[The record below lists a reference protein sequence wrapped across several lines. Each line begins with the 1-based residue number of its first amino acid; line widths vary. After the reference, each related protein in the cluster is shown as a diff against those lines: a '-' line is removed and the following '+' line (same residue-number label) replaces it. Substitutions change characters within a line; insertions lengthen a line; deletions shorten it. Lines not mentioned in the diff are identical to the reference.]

1 MVNNALLD
9 TLVQSGVVAIL
20 RGTTPDEAL
29 HTVEAFAKA
38 GLRGI
43 EVTLNTPGA
52 TSIIAELV
60 KHWPDLCIG
69 AGTVLTVDDVARAAD
84 AGARFILSPDTSA
97 EVIAATKSRGLV
109 SVPGAFT
116 ATEILL
122 ARRAGADI
130 VKIFPAGKAGPA
142 YIKDLLGPLDALP
155 FMPVGGVNLENTAD
169 FIRAGAVAVGVGGS
183 LVNRELIAGGCWKA
197 LEKLAA
203 AFLAEITKGR
213 QA

>member
-1 MVNNALLD
+1 MVSPALLD
-9 TLVQSGVVAIL
+9 TLVESGVVAIL

-29 HTVEAFAKA
+29 HTVEAFAAA

-43 EVTLNTPGA
+43 EVTFNTPGA
-52 TSIIAELV
+52 PGIISDLV
-60 KHWPDLCIG
+60 KRWPDLCIG

-84 AGARFILSPDTSA
+84 AGARFVLSPDTCTD
-97 EVIAATKSRGLV
+97 VIAATKARGLI

-122 ARRAGADI
+122 AKRAGADI

-142 YIKDLLGPLDALP
+142 YIKDLLGPLNTLS
-155 FMPVGGVNLENTAD
+155 FMPVGGVNLENTAA

-183 LVNRELIAGGCWKA
+183 LVNRELIAGKRWKA
-197 LEKLAA
+197 LEELAG
-203 AFLAEITKGR
+203 AFLAEIVKGR